1 VTAFGGAL
9 SDPTKIMG
17 SRIGAF
23 VVDGALALVIV
34 ALVFAVFDSSRVTTQ
49 QQASALEA
57 RQVCLAINQPDAEGE
72 PRGLCWVSGTKT
84 RLLNGTD
91 LQAAQSRAVTT
102 SVLVSLL
109 NYVVLS
115 AVVGGTVGK
124 QLFGLRVVTARG
136 QRAGFGRNLVRWLLF
151 IVDAACCYL
160 PGLITS
166 FNSKGHRRVGDMVA
180 GTFVVHRSAEGR
192 LLHIPGLLHV
202 KGRDEAIGYG
212 AATGAPAVISAATSI
227 DAPVF
232 DASRSTYVRFDPASG
247 TWFQWDD
254 RAQAWVPAQQ

>member
-1 VTAFGGAL
+1 MTAFGGAL

-23 VVDGALALVIV
+23 VLDGVLAFAIV
-34 ALVFAVFDSSRVTTQ
+34 ALVFVVIDSSRIITQ
-49 QQASALEA
+49 QHATAAEA
-57 RQVCLAINQPDAEGE
+57 RKVCLAINQPDAEGD
-72 PRGLCWVSGTKT
+72 PRGLCWVSGTET

-91 LQAAQSRAVTT
+91 LQAAQSHAVITGA
-102 SVLVSLL
+102 LVSLL

-115 AVVGGTVGK
+115 AVTGATIGK

-151 IVDAACCYL
+151 IVDTACCYL
-160 PGLITS
+160 PGLITAS
-166 FNSKGHRRVGDMVA
+166 KSKGHRRVGDMVA

-212 AATGAPAVISAATSI
+212 AATGAPAVISAAESI

-232 DASRSTYVRFDPASG
+232 DASRNTYVRFDPATG

-254 RAQAWVPAQQ
+254 RAQAWVAAQQ